1 LTRNLKFV
9 RKFVARGMKKVAIIT
24 IWIAEESV
32 NKTNQKL
39 EQEIRED
46 IEKEKFPWLGKIEK
60 VSVLEAP

>member
-1 LTRNLKFV
+1 
-9 RKFVARGMKKVAIIT
+9 MKKVAIIT

>member
-1 LTRNLKFV
+1 LTRDLKLV
-9 RKFVARGMKKVAIIT
+9 RKFVAREMMKIAIVS
-24 IWIAEESV
+24 IWIAKESV

-60 VSVLEAP
+60 VTVLEAP